1 MNPSVTTT
9 NISWKLV
16 AQKVNKTVGRAY
28 SAQYIREVATGYRN
42 NKQLTPVLK
51 DLGVYTAE
59 VA

>member
-1 MNPSVTTT
+1 MNPSITTT

-28 SAQYIREVATGYRN
+28 SAQYIREVATGYRS

>member
-1 MNPSVTTT
+1 MNPSIPTT

-28 SAQYIREVATGYRN
+28 SAQYIREVATGYRS

>member
-16 AQKVNKTVGRAY
+16 AQRVNKAVGRAY

-51 DLGVYTAE
+51 DLGVYTAD

>member
-28 SAQYIREVATGYRN
+28 SAQYIREVATGYRS